1 MTELWRVE
9 FHCHTCYSPDSLVRP
24 ADLVRR
30 ARALGLNK
38 VAVTDHNTIRG
49 ALAAKEIDPDL
60 IIVGEEVLTT
70 AGEFIA
76 FFVREEVP
84 KGLPPEEALA
94 RLKAQGAVVAISHP
108 FDVMR
113 GSAMGEE
120 NTRRFVTELDAL
132 EVFNARNH
140 RPWMNEK
147 AEALAQEYGLG
158 RFGGSDAHSLW
169 ELGRVVTVLPP
180 FEDAE
185 SLRVALHS
193 ARVEGIYSP
202 VWVHAIS
209 TGSKVIKRMI
219 RLFAPNWCNA

>member
-1 MTELWRVE
+1 MTDLWRVE
-9 FHCHTCYSPDSLVRP
+9 FHSHTCYSPDSLVRP

-30 ARALGLNK
+30 AREMGLDK

-49 ALAAKEIDPDL
+49 ALAAKAIDPDL

-76 FFVREEVP
+76 FFVQEEVP
-84 KGLPPEEALA
+84 KGLPPEDALE

-120 NTRRFVTELDAL
+120 NTRRFVAAVDAL

-140 RPWMNEK
+140 RRWMDEK
-147 AEALAQEYGLG
+147 ADALAREYGLG

-169 ELGRVVTVLPP
+169 ELGRVVTVLPR

-185 SLRVALHS
+185 TLRVALRH
-193 ARVEGIYSP
+193 ACVEGTYSP

-209 TGSKVIKRMI
+209 TGSKWVKRLA
-219 RLFAPNWCNA
+219 RWLSYRWCEV